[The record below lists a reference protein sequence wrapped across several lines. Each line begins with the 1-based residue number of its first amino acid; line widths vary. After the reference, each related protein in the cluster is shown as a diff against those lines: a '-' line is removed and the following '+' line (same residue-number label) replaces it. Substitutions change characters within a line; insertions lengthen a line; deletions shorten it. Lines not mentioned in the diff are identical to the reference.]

1 MVIGR
6 TVVRTTDVDDAEQAL
21 SKCYLPLRLR
31 LAARRPTLDTR
42 LNTVDLGR
50 ATFGAVRFGADMHIQ
65 TEAATNFHVDIPVAG
80 RCVSRTSATD
90 QVVTQPGTAQ
100 VFMPGVEADLRW
112 TADTRQLCV
121 MLDRVAVES
130 HLAALLSRDL
140 SRPLVFAAVMDL
152 RSSGGITW
160 TQVVKLIDHEMSR
173 YTGLL
178 CHALTR
184 RTLEG
189 LLIEGL
195 LTGQHHNKSE
205 ELDRPRGGAGSPAI
219 RRAVD
224 MIQARPE
231 RAWTSGALAAEAGI
245 ALRAFQKGFRMATGS
260 SPMAYVRAVRLERAH
275 KELRLS
281 GPPATVSQV
290 ARRWGFVH
298 LGRFAAAYEQ
308 RYGQLPSVTLSERR
322 G

>member
-1 MVIGR
+1 V
-6 TVVRTTDVDDAEQAL
+6 
-21 SKCYLPLRLR
+21 
-31 LAARRPTLDTR
+31 RRPTLDTR
-42 LNTVDLGR
+42 LRTVDLGR

-80 RCVSRTSATD
+80 RCVSQTSSTD

-100 VFMPGVEADLRW
+100 VFMPGVGADLRW
-112 TADTRQLCV
+112 SADTRQVCV
-121 MLDRVAVES
+121 MLDRAAVET
-130 HLAALLSRDL
+130 HLAALLCREL

-152 RSSGGITW
+152 RSSGWITW
-160 TQVVKLIDHEMSR
+160 MHVVKLIDHEMSR

-178 CHALTR
+178 GHSLTR
-184 RTLEG
+184 RTLEE

-195 LTGQHHNKSE
+195 LTGQHHNYSE
-205 ELDRPRGGAGSPAI
+205 ELDSRPRGGIGSAAI
-219 RRAVD
+219 RRALD

-231 RAWTSGALAAEAGI
+231 RPWTTGALAAEAGI
-245 ALRAFQKGFRMATGS
+245 ALRAFQRGFRMATGI
-260 SPMAYVRAVRLERAH
+260 SPMAYVRAIRLERAH
-275 KELRLS
+275 EELRLG

-308 RYGQLPSVTLSERR
+308 RYGQLPSATLHARR
-322 G
+322 